1 MTSKSI
7 AEALA
12 RLAKTVAAKKKKR
25 AAQKKAGTFV
35 ADKPVVK
42 RSFKENQL
50 SKVNAEI
57 VADRGKGATNALL
70 KKKESLTRQV
80 KSDLTSK
87 GRKFNSKDYEKFNKG
102 GSVNS
107 KKSCGL
113 AVRGHGKVIK

>member
-1 MTSKSI
+1 MKTCDHCDREIIYTVPNKI
-7 AEALA
+7 CIVNCVGLQCGHTEVYLLA
-12 RLAKTVAAKKKKR
+12 DEDCRQV
-25 AAQKKAGTFV
+25 
-35 ADKPVVK
+35 
-42 RSFKENQL
+42 
-50 SKVNAEI
+50 I
-57 VADRGKGATNALL
+57 L
-70 KKKESLTRQV
+70 KKKENLTREV